1 MKLNEFLAIS
11 YTQPRLSREKMER
24 YIEDIITEGREPT
37 VDDLAVIYRY
47 FMPARPSKL
56 RKNFTPFEWVA
67 AAAARDDERYYLNW
81 VYADGSHIMASN
93 GHRAHI
99 MKDDREPGYYCPV
112 KGVKVHD
119 KDWAS
124 YPDVFRRIVPDVS
137 EGYNRQPGLDTTFHS
152 VSTLYNT
159 NVLTITGTESH
170 VQERYWAEAT
180 AWGEGTVVYTPNDKD
195 RVVRLDIPAH
205 NAMAVIMPVRV

>member
-37 VDDLAVIYRY
+37 VDDMAVIYRY

-67 AAAARDDERYYLNW
+67 AAAARDDERRCLNW
-81 VYADGSHIMASN
+81 VDADESYIMASN
-93 GHRAHI
+93 GHRVHI
-99 MKDDREPGYYCPV
+99 LKDDREPGYYCPV

-119 KDWAS
+119 KDWES
-124 YPDVFRRIVPDVS
+124 YPDVFRLILPDVS

-152 VSTLYNT
+152 VSTLYKT
-159 NVLTITGTESH
+159 NVLTIKGTESH

-180 AWGEGTVVYTPNDKD
+180 AWGEGTVVYTPHNKD
-195 RVVRLDIPAH
+195 RVVRLDIPEHEAI
-205 NAMAVIMPVRV
+205 AVIMPMQV

>member
-1 MKLNEFLAIS
+1 MKLNEFFRKS
-11 YTQPRLSREKMER
+11 YNQPQLSRAKIER

-37 VDDLAVIYRY
+37 FDDLAAIYRY
-47 FMPARPSKL
+47 FMPTRPSKL

-67 AAAARDDERYYLNW
+67 AAAAKDDVRDYLNW
-81 VYADGSHIMASN
+81 VYADGSHIMASD

-124 YPDVFRRIVPDVS
+124 YPDVLRRILPDVS
-137 EGYNRQPGLDTTFHS
+137 EGYNRQPGLETTFHS
-152 VSTLYNT
+152 VNNRLKT
-159 NVLTITGTESH
+159 NVLTIKGTESH
-170 VQERYWAEAT
+170 VAERYWAEAT
-180 AWGEGTVVYTPNDKD
+180 AWGDGTVVYTPNDKY

-205 NAMAVIMPVRV
+205 DAIAIIMPIRV